1 MNASEATESLLPG
14 ELNPTALYELLTSI
28 VHPRPIALVSSVS
41 ASGIRNLAPFSF
53 FMLGGTNPPSI
64 VFSPV
69 LGSRGEKDSLRNIRE
84 TGEFVVNTVH
94 RDMIDP
100 MNQAGRSVPFE
111 TDEWEL
117 SGLTPLRCDLVTPER
132 VAESFA
138 SLECRLHQVV
148 DHGEGGGAARYV
160 IGEVVRIHLSKPA
173 ESLKSDPVRLIGR
186 LGGAEY
192 VDETDVFEVSRPL
205 S

>member
-1 MNASEATESLLPG
+1 MNASDPNICLAPG
-14 ELNPTALYELLTSI
+14 DLDPMALYELLTSI

-117 SGLTPLRCDLVTPER
+117 SGLTPIPSDAVTPQR
-132 VAESFA
+132 VAESLA
-138 SLECRLHQVV
+138 SLECKLHEVV
-148 DHGEGGGAARYV
+148 HHGEGVGSARYV
-160 IGEVVRIHLSKPA
+160 IGEVLRIHVSQTVEAFKT
-173 ESLKSDPVRLIGR
+173 DPIRLIGR

>member
-1 MNASEATESLLPG
+1 MPG
-14 ELNPTALYELLTSI
+14 ELSPNALYELLTSI

-41 ASGIRNLAPFSF
+41 ALGIRNLAPFSF

-94 RDMIDP
+94 RQMIDP
-100 MNQAGRSVPFE
+100 MNEAGRSVPFE

-117 SGLTPLRCDLVTPER
+117 SGLTPLKSDLVKPER
-132 VAESFA
+132 VGESLA
-138 SLECRLHQVV
+138 SLECKLHQIVE
-148 DHGEGGGAARYV
+148 HGDGVGAARYV
-160 IGEVVRIHLSKPA
+160 IGEVVRLHLSQPIEQFKT
-173 ESLKSDPVRLIGR
+173 DPIRLIGR

-205 S
+205 N